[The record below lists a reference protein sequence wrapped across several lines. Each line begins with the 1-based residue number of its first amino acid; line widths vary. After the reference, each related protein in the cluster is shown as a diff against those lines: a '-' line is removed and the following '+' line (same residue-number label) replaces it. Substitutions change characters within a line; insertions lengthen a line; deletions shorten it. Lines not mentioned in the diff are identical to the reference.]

1 MSEARREL
9 QVLATLNGGALAAG
23 NWNRPTAA
31 AVSGELDSDEV
42 AEVVY
47 LEIVPPLTALGVPE
61 DMIVQ
66 LRLDDKVEEQNYFYG
81 HRDLLSFAPK
91 EFMHNGQLHT
101 LGKPVF
107 SASAGF
113 AGVLEATCPKYKKRL
128 SFDVYTAAGV
138 TVGYQVRAWGY
149 RYDAAKL
156 GELCG
161 PIGGSGTIYDKAT
174 GRVSR
179 PINKTTIVPS
189 YETWT
194 QLPGGL
200 DQAVPKIFHFIKV
213 ASNANATTPNLDY
226 DLRFDT
232 ANVATQQ
239 EDLQFE
245 YAIEHKM
252 AIIKGIGVNPTAAAT
267 LQDVHVD
274 VAGDLRPKNRW
285 PITFAR
291 NSKLF
296 GHALAYLG
304 LPVHNIIP
312 LLDDPILISDENA
325 MVKVRDTGA
334 ASGANTIRVAVSGIM
349 VEET

>member
-31 AVSGELDSDEV
+31 AVSGELDSGEV
-42 AEVVY
+42 AEVVW
-47 LEIVPPLTALGVPE
+47 LEIVPPLTGLGVPE
-61 DMIVQ
+61 DMLVQ
-66 LRLDDKVEEQNYFYG
+66 LRLDDKVEEYNYIYG

-91 EFMHNGQLHT
+91 EFMHNGQLHNF
-101 LGKPVF
+101 GKPVF

-113 AGVLEATCPKYKKRL
+113 AGVMEATCPKYRKRL

-149 RYDAAKL
+149 RYNADKL
-156 GELCG
+156 GELVA
-161 PIGGSGTIYDKAT
+161 PIGGSGTVYDKAT
-174 GRVSR
+174 GKVSR
-179 PINKTTIVPS
+179 PINKPTIVPS

-200 DQAVPKIFHFIKV
+200 DQAVPKIFHFTRV
-213 ASNANATTPNLDY
+213 ASNANATTPNMDY
-226 DLRFDT
+226 SFRFDT
-232 ANVATQQ
+232 GAVANDR

-245 YAIEHKM
+245 YAIENKI
-252 AIIKGIGVNPTAAAT
+252 AIIKGLGVNPTAAAT
-267 LQDVHVD
+267 LLDVHVD

-285 PITFAR
+285 PITFTR

-296 GHALAYLG
+296 GNALTYLG
-304 LPVHNIIP
+304 IPVHNIIP
-312 LLDDPILISDENA
+312 LLDDSILISDENA
-325 MVKVRDTGA
+325 MIKARDNGA
-334 ASGANTIRVAVSGIM
+334 ASGANTIRIAVSGIM
-349 VEET
+349 VEG